1 LVTYANEV
9 RVGDELRWV
18 GDSCR
23 GLRPDWAVL
32 SGDSSSR
39 SHCPVEREFGL
50 AILIPRKTSVDDE
63 VSR

>member
-1 LVTYANEV
+1 
-9 RVGDELRWV
+9 VGDELRWV

-23 GLRPDWAVL
+23 GLRADWAVL
-32 SGDSSSR
+32 SVDSSTR